1 MKINYITILAFVAI
15 LFTLGCD
22 NEDNYDY
29 NAIIPKVL
37 NGVQGPAEV
46 VQTFTATYTTSY
58 VRGGS
63 TWNWTVSDATIQS
76 LSEDTRTV
84 VVEFKNLPTNG
95 KATVSVSETTHGG
108 ITSEIVSKEVLV
120 KPYCALT
127 NGNNDLVGS
136 WSGDD
141 FGYDSTIT
149 TEIVNSKL
157 VVSGM
162 SAGFISDWWGET
174 IIAGGTFILTI
185 NPDGTL
191 DIPRQAIYTTDYEG
205 DSYDY
210 EVEGSGTWDN
220 CGDSPVLNI
229 KYDIYYADGSLD
241 GMGLAKKYASNFPTP
256 YMTADITL
264 NNGEKSAKIFEK
276 IVLKNRD
283 FKK

>member
-1 MKINYITILAFVAI
+1 MKINYIKILALVAV
-15 LFTLGCD
+15 LFTQGCTNKD
-22 NEDNYDY
+22 SYDY

-37 NGVQGPAEV
+37 NGVQGPVEV

-63 TWNWTVSDATIQS
+63 KWNWTVNDATIQS
-76 LSEDTRTV
+76 ISEDTRTV
-84 VVEFKNLPTNG
+84 VVEFKNLPADG

-108 ITSEIVSKEVLV
+108 ITSEIVSKEILV

-141 FGYDSTIT
+141 FGYESTIT
-149 TEIVNSKL
+149 TEIVNNKL
-157 VVSGM
+157 AVSGM
-162 SAGFISDWWGET
+162 NSGFISDWWGET
-174 IIAGGTFILTI
+174 IVAGGTFNITI

-191 DIPRQAIYTTDYEG
+191 DIPKQAIFTTEYDG
-205 DSYDY
+205 ARYDY
-210 EVEGSGTWDN
+210 DIKGSGTWDN

-229 KYDIYYADGSLD
+229 KYDIYYTDGSL
-241 GMGLAKKYASNFPTP
+241 GGKGLAEKYASNFPTP
-256 YMTADITL
+256 YMTAEITL
-264 NNGEKSAKIFEK
+264 INGNKSARIIEK
-276 IVLKNRD
+276 IVLKSRD